1 MDLGRKL
8 ERLYGTTAPAGET
21 KPDPEKSVHAPE
33 RLACTFPGELDLG
46 GVRLEELAR
55 LSPERL
61 RILCGMATVLPDDP
75 ARLLFWDTETTGL
88 GGSGTIVF
96 LAGFLSLTA
105 AGVLIEQFF
114 LPDPGAEPAFLQL
127 LAEKM
132 AGDPVLVS
140 YNGRAFDSHAL
151 ANRCILNRLP
161 PPALTPH
168 LDLIHPA
175 RNAFRELEGD
185 CSLKHLERARFALQ
199 RPEGDIPGAL
209 VPAQYAAFVR
219 SGNREL
225 IEPVLEHN
233 RYDLLSLALLALQ
246 LPRLVDS
253 APESLPPR
261 ALSLLGRRA
270 LAAGAAAEAERLFE
284 TAWRTGSAADRLRI
298 FLLRKRRLLAG
309 GDMERLGAEAE
320 RLWRDAGTLPEAAV
334 EWAKFLEHVRKD
346 CIAATEVAEAALAGS
361 PAGSGGAAALR
372 DRLGRLKR
380 KLLVAADG
388 RDPVHLKSKL

>member
-33 RLACTFPGELDLG
+33 RLACTFPGELELG

-61 RILCGMATVLPDDP
+61 RILCGMATALPDDP
-75 ARLLFWDTETTGL
+75 GRLLFWDTETTGL

-105 AGVLIEQFF
+105 AGVLIEQYF

-132 AGDPVLVS
+132 AGNPVLVS

-161 PPALTPH
+161 PPGMTPH

-209 VPAQYAAFVR
+209 IPAQYAAFVR

-225 IEPVLEHN
+225 IEPILEHN

-334 EWAKFLEHVRKD
+334 EWAKFLEHKAGD
-346 CIAATEVAEAALAGS
+346 MSGAASVAEDALAGC
-361 PAGSGGAAALR
+361 PADSSDATALR
-372 DRLGRLKR
+372 IRLGRLKR
-380 KLLVAADG
+380 KQQTDRPDAAY
-388 RDPVHLKSKL
+388 LKSKL

>member
-8 ERLYGTTAPAGET
+8 ERLYGTSAPAGET
-21 KPDPEKSVHAPE
+21 KPAPEKSVHAPE
-33 RLACTFPGELDLG
+33 RLACTFPGELELG

-61 RILCGMATVLPDDP
+61 RILCGMATPLPDDP
-75 ARLLFWDTETTGL
+75 GRLLFWDTETTGL

-96 LAGFLSLTA
+96 LAGFLSITA
-105 AGVLIEQFF
+105 AGVLIEQYF

-127 LAEKM
+127 LGEKM
-132 AGDPVLVS
+132 SGNPVLVS

-151 ANRCILNRLP
+151 ENRFVLNRLP
-161 PPALTPH
+161 PPGMTPH

-185 CSLKHLERARFALQ
+185 CSLKHLERARFALH
-199 RPEGDIPGAL
+199 RPEGDIHGAAI
-209 VPAQYAAFVR
+209 PAQYAAFVR
-219 SGNREL
+219 SGNRDL

-270 LAAGAAAEAERLFE
+270 LAAGAVTEAERLFE
-284 TAWRTGSAADRLRI
+284 TAWRTGEAADRLRV
-298 FLLRKRRLLAG
+298 FLVRKRRLLAE
-309 GDMERLGAEAE
+309 GDLARLGTEAE
-320 RLWRDAGTLPEAAV
+320 RLYLEAGTLPEAAV
-334 EWAKFLEHVRKD
+334 EWAKYLEHVRKD
-346 CIAATEVAEAALAGS
+346 FLTATAVAEAALVGC

-372 DRLGRLKR
+372 DRLGRLAR
-380 KLLVAADG
+380 RCRFVAG
-388 RDPVHLKSKL
+388 SRDRLHLKSKL

>member
-8 ERLYGTTAPAGET
+8 ERLHGTGAPAA
-21 KPDPEKSVHAPE
+21 EKKAARPVPAPE
-33 RLACTFPGELDLG
+33 RLVCTFPGELELG
-46 GVRLEELAR
+46 GVRLGELTR

-61 RILCGMATVLPDDP
+61 RILCGLSAPLPDDP

-105 AGVLIEQFF
+105 AGVLIEQYF
-114 LPDPGAEPAFLQL
+114 LPDPGAEPVFLQL

-151 ANRCILNRLP
+151 ENRFILNHLSP
-161 PPALTPH
+161 PPMTPH

-261 ALSLLGRRA
+261 ALTLLGRRA
-270 LAAGAAAEAERLFE
+270 LAAGDAAEAERLFE
-284 TAWRTGSAADRLRI
+284 TARRTGAAADRLRI
-298 FLLRKRRLLAG
+298 FLLRKRRLLAED
-309 GDMERLGAEAE
+309 DMERLGAEAE
-320 RLWRDAGTLPEAAV
+320 RLYREAGTLPEAAV
-334 EWAKFLEHVRKD
+334 EWAKYLEHVEKNFS
-346 CIAATEVAEAALAGS
+346 AATKVAEAALTGC
-361 PAGSGGAAALR
+361 PAGSNAAIALR

-380 KLLVAADG
+380 KLYAAADG
-388 RDPVHLKSKL
+388 RGPVYLKSKL